1 MVCFKLVIEKDR
13 YNVQIKGISIVIMNK
28 RIYLGF
34 KSLSFVK
41 EFKYISLLLR
51 MELYQRLTVVVKLP
65 SLRSPKL
72 IYTIAILV
80 FNLRFIVDIF
90 VKDFSRYYLFF
101 QHLYPMSI
109 DIFYKNLQYFD
120 MVGYPFFNG
129 SVLVFILA
137 ELFQRDSDLFDEPDE
152 DKAIDFVIV
161 MDNLPKYDYF

>member
-1 MVCFKLVIEKDR
+1 
-13 YNVQIKGISIVIMNK
+13 
-28 RIYLGF
+28 
-34 KSLSFVK
+34 
-41 EFKYISLLLR
+41 
-51 MELYQRLTVVVKLP
+51 
-65 SLRSPKL
+65 
-72 IYTIAILV
+72 
-80 FNLRFIVDIF
+80 
-90 VKDFSRYYLFF
+90 
-101 QHLYPMSI
+101 MSI